1 MTISGQ
7 SEVQQAGHCHGL
19 CSTQKSHR
27 EEVSASHDLVSPPT
41 CAIPPAFPIRRRK
54 KSRRSC
60 SARGAPQSE
69 QTTRRSVLSE
79 NDVALN
85 RRTLVLPSRTPSAAS
100 RRSFLLSPELTRQHV
115 RYSSYEVIA
124 VLAASESLS
133 CSRRRTEV
141 PRCPLGA
148 GGGSAA
154 NPRSGFS

>member
-27 EEVSASHDLVSPPT
+27 EKVSASHDLVSPHT
-41 CAIPPAFPIRRRK
+41 CAIPPACPIRRRK

-115 RYSSYEVIA
+115 RYSSYEAIA
-124 VLAASESLS
+124 VFAASESLC

-141 PRCPLGA
+141 PLG
-148 GGGSAA
+148 
-154 NPRSGFS
+154 P